1 MGDALKIDLHV
12 HTRRSGHSLL
22 KVEKVASI
30 AKRRGLDA
38 VAITDHDEIDSAL
51 ELSKLFPTVVG
62 EEISCDEG
70 DIIGLFLTERIG
82 RGPVLEVMDRIR
94 AQGGLVMVPHPFDS
108 LRKEALMNEE
118 LCAKGDL
125 IEIFNSRVTK
135 ARDNARAAEFAEARG
150 MLPVVGSDAHT
161 AAEIGRSWIE
171 VSSCAGPDLFIKSL
185 PAGRMHTSK
194 SPFYVHLQTK
204 LLKLTEAFH

>member
-1 MGDALKIDLHV
+1 
-12 HTRRSGHSLL
+12 
-22 KVEKVASI
+22 
-30 AKRRGLDA
+30 

>member
-1 MGDALKIDLHV
+1 LGDALKIDLHV

-135 ARDNARAAEFAEARG
+135 ARDNARAAEFAKARG